1 MCEYENCKN
10 AKKPNEDF
18 CGRHIKKGNK
28 LRFPEK
34 YCKKNNCVR
43 LKFTDDGWCEVC
55 FKRIENKKKERN
67 KNKVQCEYMVLD
79 DKRCCNMSQAN
90 KKYCKLHEKLG
101 LKKEFPEQ
109 YCTKQGCSGKRKE
122 GYKRCEVC
130 VKRSK
135 KYDEMNK
142 KKRKNTK
149 AGKCKKCGIEIEE
162 YKTNSGKEPTLC
174 KTHYLIN
181 LNADKNRKPRTRD
194 YSKELKTYKEKYPE
208 KYKEQLRKKRI
219 YNKTLNSKLSHYK
232 NKAKNIEKR
241 KLFISDEE
249 MIELFKSNCK
259 YCNKEAKE
267 GNYSGIDRVDNN
279 KPYTRE
285 NVVACCGMCNMMKC
299 AYEKKEFIE
308 QCKRIAKLNC

>member
-1 MCEYENCKN
+1 M
-10 AKKPNEDF
+10 
-18 CGRHIKKGNK
+18 
-28 LRFPEK
+28 
-34 YCKKNNCVR
+34 
-43 LKFTDDGWCEVC
+43 

-101 LKKEFPEQ
+101 LQKEFPEQ

-181 LNADKNRKPRTRD
+181 LNADKNRKPRTD
-194 YSKELKTYKEKYPE
+194 YSNGSRLT
-208 KYKEQLRKKRI
+208 RKISRKIQRTIKKQRI
-219 YNKTLNSKLSHYK
+219 YNKTIN
-232 NKAKNIEKR
+232 
-241 KLFISDEE
+241 
-249 MIELFKSNCK
+249 SNC
-259 YCNKEAKE
+259 
-267 GNYSGIDRVDNN
+267 S
-279 KPYTRE
+279 
-285 NVVACCGMCNMMKC
+285 
-299 AYEKKEFIE
+299 
-308 QCKRIAKLNC
+308 L